1 MTPQPDIIGIFV
13 TNLRSLRQARG
24 LTLAELARLVGYS
37 ERYLEIIERGEV
49 DPTINTMAELA
60 AALGVKA
67 TQLLAP
73 VLVKKTEP
81 LA

>member
-1 MTPQPDIIGIFV
+1 MTAEPDIIGIFV
-13 TNLRSLRQARG
+13 TNLRALRQAKG
-24 LTLAELARLVGYS
+24 LTLADLARRVGYS
-37 ERYLEIIERGEV
+37 ERYLEIMERGEV

-73 VLVKKTEP
+73 VLVK
-81 LA
+81 

>member
-1 MTPQPDIIGIFV
+1 MIPGIVEIFA
-13 TNLRSLRQARG
+13 TNLRGLRQAKG
-24 LTLAELARLVGYS
+24 LTLTELARRVGYS
-37 ERYLEIIERGEV
+37 ERYLEIMERGEV

-73 VLVKKTEP
+73 VLVK
-81 LA
+81 

>member
-1 MTPQPDIIGIFV
+1 MTAEPDIIGIFV
-13 TNLRSLRQARG
+13 ANLRALRQAKG
-24 LTLAELARLVGYS
+24 LTLTELARRVGYS

-60 AALGVKA
+60 AGLDVKA

-73 VLVKKTEP
+73 VLVNRGE
-81 LA
+81 

>member
-49 DPTINTMAELA
+49 DPTINTMSELA
-60 AALGVKA
+60 AALDVKA

-73 VLVKKTEP
+73 VLVNRGE
-81 LA
+81 

>member
-1 MTPQPDIIGIFV
+1 MQTQPEIVEIFA
-13 TNLRSLRQARG
+13 TNLRAQRRAKG
-24 LTLAELARLVGYS
+24 LTLAELARRVGYS

-49 DPTINTMAELA
+49 DPTIATMAELA

-73 VLVKKTEP
+73 VLVTQR
-81 LA
+81 